1 MNINRNKILVCFR
14 IFSCKI
20 HYAEESKQ
28 TDGIVVRR
36 GGAETLVL
44 Q

>member
-1 MNINRNKILVCFR
+1 MFACFR

-20 HYAEESKQ
+20 QCAEENKQ
-28 TDGIVVRR
+28 IDGIVVRR

>member
-1 MNINRNKILVCFR
+1 MNINQNKIFARFR

-20 HYAEESKQ
+20 QCAEESKQ

>member
-1 MNINRNKILVCFR
+1 MHIFFR
-14 IFSCKI
+14 VFKCKI
-20 HYAEESKQ
+20 KCAEESKQ
-28 TDGIVVRR
+28 SNGIVVRR